1 VELEMAVIPGG
12 TFMMGSSEG
21 DGDDS
26 ERPQHSVIVSSFL
39 MSKYPITQKQWRAVL
54 SHSLRETATLDKIEI
69 DLEPDPS
76 YRKGDKR
83 PVENVMWG
91 ECVEFCKR
99 LSKLTGREYG
109 LPSEAQWEYSC
120 RAGTKTPFYF
130 GETITSDLANYNGN
144 YVFASEPKGQYR
156 EETTPVGQFPPN
168 AFDYTICM
176 AMYGNG
182 VLMIGI
188 ATMKAHPRME
198 VHGFLITIILQK

>member
-1 VELEMAVIPGG
+1 MTTPKVDQRGKTLQVEKSSVKYFVEKLSEDVELEMAVIPGG

-120 RAGTKTPFYF
+120 RAGTKTPFYRKRRAAQSSHLLS
-130 GETITSDLANYNGN
+130 GRCS
-144 YVFASEPKGQYR
+144 
-156 EETTPVGQFPPN
+156 
-168 AFDYTICM
+168 
-176 AMYGNG
+176 
-182 VLMIGI
+182 
-188 ATMKAHPRME
+188 ATRVIYCP
-198 VHGFLITIILQK
+198 